1 LNREHRPKAVSLRE
15 SAKLAKVNVFLC
27 ALRVLRG
34 EWVLAVVRLHWT
46 GDGKNLLYNLFK
58 MTAIE
63 VPTVD
68 KRKRIPQQAIDEVV
82 RQIAEQFHLGS
93 YARGNPRPESDV
105 DLLVV
110 TETALKESQQSH
122 EIRRHLG
129 VMFGLDL
136 IVYTPERLRECAQM
150 GDWFLRDV
158 LKGGKIVYEAG

>member
-1 LNREHRPKAVSLRE
+1 M
-15 SAKLAKVNVFLC
+15 
-27 ALRVLRG
+27 
-34 EWVLAVVRLHWT
+34 
-46 GDGKNLLYNLFK
+46 LYNLFT

-68 KRKRIPQQAIDEVV
+68 QRKRIPQKAIDEVV
-82 RQIAEQFHLGS
+82 RQIAEKFHPQKIILFGS

-110 TETALKESQQSH
+110 IDTPMKESQQSL

-136 IVYTPERLRECAQM
+136 IVYTPKHLQERVEM
-150 GDWFLRDV
+150 GDWFLRDI
-158 LKGGKIVYEAG
+158 LKEGKVVYESRNG